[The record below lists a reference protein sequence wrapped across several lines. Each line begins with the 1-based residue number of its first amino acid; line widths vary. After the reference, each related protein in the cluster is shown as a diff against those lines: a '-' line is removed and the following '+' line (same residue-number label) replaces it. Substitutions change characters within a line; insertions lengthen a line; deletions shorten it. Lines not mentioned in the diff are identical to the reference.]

1 LEKGR
6 DRTDEC
12 VVAFMFGQNM
22 RGNAARWMATVLKS
36 VWTDFARLKT
46 VVIKEFTVEEPDE
59 NQQAKHGQINPLRDE
74 RDSRI
79 DPRDP

>member
-1 LEKGR
+1 
-6 DRTDEC
+6 
-12 VVAFMFGQNM
+12 MFGQNM